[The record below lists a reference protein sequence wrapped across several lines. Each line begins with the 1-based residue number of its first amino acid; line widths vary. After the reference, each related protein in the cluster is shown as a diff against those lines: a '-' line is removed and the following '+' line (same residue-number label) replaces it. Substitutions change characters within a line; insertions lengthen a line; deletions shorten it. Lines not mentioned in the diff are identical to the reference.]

1 MRGRR
6 ALVLPLLVL
15 AGWRA
20 LAADPDWSVQVTP
33 YGQVFPALEL
43 SQARRQPPAET
54 GDPELGG
61 GEFTATLAHAGV
73 EYQLRP
79 PLDWDVTRL
88 RSITAPRA
96 TRLAFALTRDGADA
110 GAREVAISL
119 RPLDEALYFVRD
131 GGDSVD
137 LSWIFA
143 AYVDERDPVV
153 DRVLA
158 AALASGIVARFDA
171 YAAADT
177 DSVYRQAWAVWH
189 ALAARDIRYSRAD
202 PAIERGPHV
211 FSQRVRFL
219 GHLRRPLGQLH

>member
-54 GDPELGG
+54 GDHVLGGGTGLIGVRVRARHDGERIALRIDGPELGG

-189 ALAARDIRYSRAD
+189 ALAARDIR
-202 PAIERGPHV
+202 
-211 FSQRVRFL
+211 
-219 GHLRRPLGQLH
+219 